1 MNIVKEIEKDIVG
14 IDLSNSVKKVE
25 YDEQKMQMIII
36 KKMMKLEA
44 KNIIPIMTHM
54 VMLSFFYKEE

>member
-1 MNIVKEIEKDIVG
+1 
-14 IDLSNSVKKVE
+14 LSNSVKKVE